1 MTRLL
6 LIVLRTRLLLIVL
19 PLTLIG
25 LVAGP
30 VIGMLIVEYSH
41 SDPNSFGAKEDGFV
55 GFLYGLYIGPGVGFL
70 LGVILALLVPKK
82 NSEHTE

>member
-1 MTRLL
+1 MMRSA
-6 LIVLRTRLLLIVL
+6 LIVLVMALA
-19 PLTLIG
+19 G

-55 GFLYGLYIGPGVGFL
+55 GFLYGLYIGPGVGSVVGL
-70 LGVILALLVPKK
+70 ILALIDSKK
-82 NSEHTE
+82 GSEHTE

>member
-1 MTRLL
+1 MRSA
-6 LIVLRTRLLLIVL
+6 LIVLVMALA
-19 PLTLIG
+19 G

-55 GFLYGLYIGPGVGFL
+55 GFLYGLYIGPGVGL
-70 LGVILALLVPKK
+70 ALGLILALIDSKK
-82 NSEHTE
+82 GSEHTE